1 MNLTAQVESSL
12 LRLRSDLK
20 ELIEVSGFCGLKG
33 GTENEDMDFD
43 ELNLLH
49 MLAKDLI
56 PVTVK
61 IGGPEA
67 RTDIR
72 YCYSIGIEGICAPM
86 IESEYSLRNFINTLK
101 NLIVP
106 VHYPDLRKSINL
118 ETITG
123 YRNIMEIAD
132 SKSFADLNSVT
143 AARSDLSASM
153 DMQPDDPE
161 VMRVTTQI
169 VKISRERG
177 KRTSVGGTI
186 TKANFDVIAGTVQ
199 PDNINSRHIMVDL
212 KKISDSGLK
221 NVPENMLYFE
231 MDLFSLLGEL
241 KPEREFYYKNR
252 IETNR
257 ERIGKK
263 KVVYSIR

>member
-1 MNLTAQVESSL
+1 MNLTPQVETSL
-12 LRLRSDLK
+12 IRLRSDLK
-20 ELIEVSGFCGLKG
+20 ELIETAGFCGLKG
-33 GTENEDMDFD
+33 GTETEDMDFD

-49 MLAKDLI
+49 MLGEGLL

-86 IESEYSLRNFINTLK
+86 IESEYSLRNYINTLK
-101 NLIVP
+101 NLIAP
-106 VHYPDLRKSINL
+106 AHYPDLRKSINL

-132 SKSFADLNSVT
+132 SKSFEDLNSVT

-153 DMQPDDPE
+153 DMHPDDPE

-169 VKISRERG
+169 VKISRDRG

-186 TKANFDVIAGTVQ
+186 TKSNFDVIAETIQ
-199 PDNINSRHIMVDL
+199 PDTINSRHIAVDL
-212 KKISDSGLK
+212 KKISESGLK
-221 NVPENMLYFE
+221 NVPENMLSFE
-231 MDLFSLLGEL
+231 MDIFDLMSRL
-241 KPEREFYYKNR
+241 KPEREYYYKNR
-252 IETNR
+252 IEVNR